1 MNENSSTPTSGSSR
15 LPQKFPPGTPKWV
28 LIVACM
34 VGSVIVPTVLAL
46 SPQLSEL
53 IKGATEARKAQAEN
67 ERTAL
72 GTVLELVNTNVKQ
85 IYVLSAALEAEQQEK
100 KALTGRVTE
109 LEKSELMNGR
119 ALKDCENKL
128 KVCR

>member
-1 MNENSSTPTSGSSR
+1 MNESPTSTPPR
-15 LPQKFPPGTPKWV
+15 LPQKFPPGTPKWILV
-28 LIVACM
+28 VGCM
-34 VGSVIVPTVLAL
+34 VGSVIVPTILAL
-46 SPQLSEL
+46 SPQFSEL

-72 GTVLELVNTNVKQ
+72 GTVLDLVNTNVKQ

-100 KALTGRVTE
+100 KALTQRVTE

-119 ALKDCENKL
+119 ALKDCESKL
-128 KVCR
+128 KICR